1 MEPYVGS
8 HVDSIEENE
17 NTPVSKTTMSMVTVR
32 LSDTTLGSLPSPTPT
47 LKLVDDNAEEL
58 PLNNGEEEPMYSLEP
73 IESPSPDEMAASR
86 RYSTES
92 ISSQSAVD
100 WEGLERTEGESIK
113 DETSEE
119 GTAFLLARLE
129 QENKRLE
136 KDPKALHIHPERPPS
151 LAQLKRM
158 MDKPDPET
166 LRYSMLPAPPPLT
179 DLEFYAA
186 LVADYNRAA
195 SKLPHLL
202 SKKIRG
208 GIPPPLRGVVWIAMS
223 GARDSSLEGLY
234 DQLLGETSP
243 YEHLIGKDI
252 GRTGLEMFKQEG
264 GEGQRMLGRVLR
276 AFSIYD
282 AQIGYCQGLG
292 FLVGPLLMHMGEKEA
307 FCVLVRLMEHYDL
320 RSCFLPNMYGLQL
333 RMYQFTQLLAIHLPE
348 LSAHL
353 NRLGIQPTYASQW
366 FLSFFAVSCPL
377 PMLFRVYDVIFA
389 EGAPETIMRVALSL
403 MRRNEKRLLAT
414 SEFEDVMQMLL
425 ARGLWDT
432 YNFNANDLVQDFVG
446 LTGIVTS
453 QGLADLEK
461 RFKEEHPD
469 DNGIKAIPAKTP
481 GSDLQAA
488 ASRFL
493 GRMWGGGSSPGPVSL
508 SPASGQSRPA
518 SILMRRTP
526 SKQSLSTVS
535 SFDASDT
542 GSGTTDATTLSRC
555 SSVAADDRRISTR
568 SISST
573 RRQNKDGELHGQI
586 EDLLMA
592 LSALQREHAAKVDEL
607 QTVKAQREEE
617 RILAKRLVELLANGP
632 PDGDEPEGVDGI
644 AEISDLCDQISENLT
659 RAESETV
666 ITPKPS
672 TAQLEE
678 ELQRAR
684 EQIHRE
690 QLKSRDL
697 SNKLAE
703 QDADVVR
710 LRSQLLDAR
719 SKWQESQR
727 EKQQLQKTINE
738 LKHPLGSPELKDR
751 EGEPQKG
758 GLRELR
764 LGRSNSTRGQ
774 PTPTF
779 NKRSSSLGMQ
789 SILAQDNN
797 APATADALLVE
808 LVASKTAEAVAK
820 QEAEEARAKLE
831 ALRKVLGG
839 GTSSSASSFRDPPLS
854 PGLDRTASG
863 SSFSSYLSVGSPAS
877 ATPSSTTSSGGG
889 FWGGWGKK
897 STAVDSR

>member
-1 MEPYVGS
+1 
-8 HVDSIEENE
+8 
-17 NTPVSKTTMSMVTVR
+17 
-32 LSDTTLGSLPSPTPT
+32 
-47 LKLVDDNAEEL
+47 
-58 PLNNGEEEPMYSLEP
+58 
-73 IESPSPDEMAASR
+73 
-86 RYSTES
+86 
-92 ISSQSAVD
+92 
-100 WEGLERTEGESIK
+100 
-113 DETSEE
+113 
-119 GTAFLLARLE
+119 
-129 QENKRLE
+129 
-136 KDPKALHIHPERPPS
+136 
-151 LAQLKRM
+151 
-158 MDKPDPET
+158 
-166 LRYSMLPAPPPLT
+166 
-179 DLEFYAA
+179 
-186 LVADYNRAA
+186 
-195 SKLPHLL
+195 
-202 SKKIRG
+202 
-208 GIPPPLRGVVWIAMS
+208 
-223 GARDSSLEGLY
+223 
-234 DQLLGETSP
+234 
-243 YEHLIGKDI
+243 
-252 GRTGLEMFKQEG
+252 
-264 GEGQRMLGRVLR
+264 
-276 AFSIYD
+276 
-282 AQIGYCQGLG
+282 
-292 FLVGPLLMHMGEKEA
+292 
-307 FCVLVRLMEHYDL
+307 
-320 RSCFLPNMYGLQL
+320 
-333 RMYQFTQLLAIHLPE
+333 
-348 LSAHL
+348 
-353 NRLGIQPTYASQW
+353 
-366 FLSFFAVSCPL
+366 
-377 PMLFRVYDVIFA
+377 
-389 EGAPETIMRVALSL
+389 MRVALSL

-461 RFKEEHPD
+461 KFREEHPD
-469 DNGIKAIPAKTP
+469 DNGTKTTPTKTP

-535 SFDASDT
+535 SFDTSDT
-542 GSGTTDATTLSRC
+542 GSGTTDVTTLSRC

-607 QTVKAQREEE
+607 QTVKAEREEE
-617 RILAKRLVELLANGP
+617 RMLAKRLVELLANGS
-632 PDGDEPEGVDGI
+632 PDGDEPESVDSI

-672 TAQLEE
+672 TTQLEE

-697 SNKLAE
+697 ANKLAE

-710 LRSQLLDAR
+710 LKSQLLDAR

-738 LKHPLGSPELKDR
+738 LKHPLSSPEPKDR
-751 EGEPQKG
+751 DAEPQKG

-797 APATADALLVE
+797 APATADALLLE

-820 QEAEEARAKLE
+820 QEAEEAKAKLE

-863 SSFSSYLSVGSPAS
+863 GSFSSYLSVGSPAP
-877 ATPSSTTSSGGG
+877 ATPSSATSSGGG

-897 STAVDSR
+897 STTVDSR

>member
-1 MEPYVGS
+1 
-8 HVDSIEENE
+8 
-17 NTPVSKTTMSMVTVR
+17 
-32 LSDTTLGSLPSPTPT
+32 
-47 LKLVDDNAEEL
+47 
-58 PLNNGEEEPMYSLEP
+58 
-73 IESPSPDEMAASR
+73 
-86 RYSTES
+86 
-92 ISSQSAVD
+92 
-100 WEGLERTEGESIK
+100 
-113 DETSEE
+113 
-119 GTAFLLARLE
+119 
-129 QENKRLE
+129 
-136 KDPKALHIHPERPPS
+136 
-151 LAQLKRM
+151 
-158 MDKPDPET
+158 
-166 LRYSMLPAPPPLT
+166 
-179 DLEFYAA
+179 
-186 LVADYNRAA
+186 
-195 SKLPHLL
+195 
-202 SKKIRG
+202 
-208 GIPPPLRGVVWIAMS
+208 
-223 GARDSSLEGLY
+223 
-234 DQLLGETSP
+234 
-243 YEHLIGKDI
+243 
-252 GRTGLEMFKQEG
+252 
-264 GEGQRMLGRVLR
+264 
-276 AFSIYD
+276 
-282 AQIGYCQGLG
+282 
-292 FLVGPLLMHMGEKEA
+292 
-307 FCVLVRLMEHYDL
+307 MEHYDL

-353 NRLGIQPTYASQW
+353 NSLGIQPTYASQW

-461 RFKEEHPD
+461 KFREEHPD
-469 DNGIKAIPAKTP
+469 DNGIKITPTKTP

-535 SFDASDT
+535 SFDTSDT

-555 SSVAADDRRISTR
+555 SSIAADDRRISTR

-607 QTVKAQREEE
+607 QTVKAEREEE
-617 RILAKRLVELLANGP
+617 RILAKRLVELLANGS
-632 PDGDEPEGVDGI
+632 PDSDEPESLDSI

-672 TAQLEE
+672 TTQLEE

-697 SNKLAE
+697 ANKLAE

-710 LRSQLLDAR
+710 LKSQLLDAR

-738 LKHPLGSPELKDR
+738 LKHPLGSPEPKDR
-751 EGEPQKG
+751 DGEPQKG

-764 LGRSNSTRGQ
+764 LGRSISTRGQ

-797 APATADALLVE
+797 APATADALLLE

-820 QEAEEARAKLE
+820 QEAEEAKAKLE

-839 GTSSSASSFRDPPLS
+839 GTGSSTSSFRDPPLS

-863 SSFSSYLSVGSPAS
+863 GSFSSYLSVGSPTP
-877 ATPSSTTSSGGG
+877 ATPSSATSATSSGGG

-897 STAVDSR
+897 STTVDSR